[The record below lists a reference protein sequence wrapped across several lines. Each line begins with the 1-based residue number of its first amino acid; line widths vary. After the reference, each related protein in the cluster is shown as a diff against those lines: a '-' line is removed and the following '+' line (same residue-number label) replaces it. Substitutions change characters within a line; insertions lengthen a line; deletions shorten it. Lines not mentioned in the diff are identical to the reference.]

1 MADSNTGTKNYC
13 ALIIGIDQY
22 ASPDIFNLRGC
33 VNDANAFEKFVKEK
47 LGVPDT
53 QIEVL
58 RNDQATRANIIAKFK
73 SFLID
78 NNRIRDKGD
87 AIIFF
92 YAGHGGDP
100 PAYTP
105 KGKVETI
112 CPYDERL
119 EVNGRYIHGIPDFT
133 FYRLFNELA
142 ATKGNNIT
150 AIFDS
155 CHSGGIGRLDAIV
168 RYAPGGAKIPAELD
182 SEYFQGFPERSM
194 SQEAPFGFAHKH
206 MESHVLLAACHETQL
221 SYEGVFNDIRRG
233 YFSESLERQLRTF
246 PLETTT
252 NRDIIHLTGSWER
265 QHPQVEGVHKN
276 RALFSETYPK
286 AHKAVPVFEGKEPG
300 LFEIKMGSTSAV
312 VIGTEFLVSDAEHGD
327 APIGCLKVSEV
338 AFHFCVCVFTGPDG
352 PTKPGSAWKAV
363 VSKWNHTM
371 LKVFLS
377 PGFDPAVA
385 AALFP
390 ADGSVDGSGPEGP
403 KIFSQVE
410 IDKDGDIELRVQRE
424 GQLLNFT
431 VVTLNGLVT
440 ELELPETKFSLDT
453 ADIFRLQVI
462 MDAIARFHYFL
473 NLQSDMQPIHG
484 VNLEMHTL
492 QDRPEW
498 KFVAGRRARVRD
510 PSPNILDAQMKAD
523 VAKTDKLGY
532 TFVNTTEL
540 DVFPYLFAFDPP
552 TFSIFKCYA
561 PQATERVGRSP
572 KLVIGYNVG
581 DEAFILD
588 GTPPEVGILK
598 VFLST
603 ENLQIDWIEQ
613 ESPLTTAVTFKEST
627 WDAFHAIVTMK

>member
-1 MADSNTGTKNYC
+1 MADSNTGTKKYF

-22 ASPDIFNLRGC
+22 ASPDILTS
-33 VNDANAFEKFVKEK
+33 AA
-47 LGVPDT
+47 
-53 QIEVL
+53 
-58 RNDQATRANIIAKFK
+58 A
-73 SFLID
+73 
-78 NNRIRDKGD
+78 RIRDKGD

-112 CPYDERL
+112 CPYDERV
-119 EVNGRYIHGIPDFT
+119 EVNGRYIQVSPISRFT
-133 FYRLFNELA
+133 ASSTNS

-155 CHSGGIGRLDAIV
+155 CHSGGIGRLDATV
-168 RYAPGGAKIPAELD
+168 RYAPGGVKIPAELD
-182 SEYFQGFPERSM
+182 RNISW
-194 SQEAPFGFAHKH
+194 APFGFAHKH
-206 MESHVLLAACHETQL
+206 MESHVLLAACHETQF
-221 SYEGVFNDIRRG
+221 SYEGVFNDMRRG

-286 AHKAVPVFEGKEPG
+286 AYKAVPVFEGKEPG

-338 AFHFCVCVFTGPDG
+338 AFHFCVCVFTGRMVLPNRAAHG
-352 PTKPGSAWKAV
+352 RHLPFSWFRP
-363 VSKWNHTM
+363 HCRR
-371 LKVFLS
+371 S
-377 PGFDPAVA
+377 PLPSRRFCR
-385 AALFP
+385 
-390 ADGSVDGSGPEGP
+390 GSGSEGP

-473 NLQSDMQPIHG
+473 NLQSDMEPIHG

-510 PSPNILDAQMKAD
+510 PSPNILDAQLKAD

-532 TFVNTTEL
+532 TFINTTEL

-561 PQATERVGRSP
+561 PQATERVPPLPGRRSGDPP

-613 ESPLTTAVTFKEST
+613 ESPLTTAVPSRAMTREVTFKEST